1 MIQRTVIHWI
11 EIDQTVKEK
20 RLLLVSKICLPA
32 VLLTIKLTAVFIVK
46 EIYNCQIKPINP
58 TATSK

>member
-46 EIYNCQIKPINP
+46 EI
-58 TATSK
+58 